1 MPRAALGSN
10 LLHAGLK
17 YVLVAVIHH
26 QGQRADLVSRNI
38 AKLGVA
44 VIDRNRLGVMGIIAL
59 GTQRQLI
66 ADLKIAQDQSA
77 VGILKS
83 CDVKRQKNT

>member
-17 YVLVAVIHH
+17 YVLVTVIHH
-26 QGQRADLVSRNI
+26 QGQRADLVSRNV
-38 AKLGVA
+38 AKFGLAIV
-44 VIDRNRLGVMGIIAL
+44 DRNCLGVMGIIAL

-66 ADLKIAQDQSA
+66 ARFKIAQDQGA
-77 VGILKS
+77 IGILKS
-83 CDVKRQKNT
+83 CNVK

>member
-44 VIDRNRLGVMGIIAL
+44 IVNRNRLGVMGIIAL

-66 ADLKIAQDQSA
+66 ARFKIAETKAPSA
-77 VGILKS
+77 Y
-83 CDVKRQKNT
+83 

>member
-17 YVLVAVIHH
+17 YVLMAVIHH

-44 VIDRNRLGVMGIIAL
+44 TVNRNRLGIMGIIAL
-59 GTQRQLI
+59 GAQRQFI
-66 ADLKIAQDQSA
+66 AHFKIA
-77 VGILKS
+77 
-83 CDVKRQKNT
+83 